1 MSVGRFGT
9 YMTHI
14 LETGFE
20 TMKIENPNG
29 SPAIRGYNII
39 AGRLCNSGDGK
50 TFTSKNPA
58 WLEDTLGEFPLS
70 TKEDVHDALRAAR
83 KAFPSWSSTP
93 APTRGQVIGNMG
105 RLLMERKEDL
115 VRLQA
120 REIGKT
126 MKECGGE
133 IQEAI
138 DTCLFFQSEGRRLY
152 GQTVNSELPDK
163 ELFTYRRPLGVCG
176 IINASNFPSAVPF
189 WKMIP
194 AIMCGNTCVWKSPQD
209 SPLLSFALARIMHE
223 AGLPDGV
230 INLIHGKGS
239 GAGQYLVDSAD
250 LGMVDKISFTG
261 STPVGKMIGETCGR
275 NLVSASLEL
284 GGKNPLV
291 VMPSA
296 NIENAV
302 EGAYWAGFGTAGQR
316 CTSLGN
322 LIVHEDVYDEF
333 MSKFMDKVSTT
344 QIGDSMR
351 HEGVL
356 YGSMISE
363 KYGED
368 FLKGLEICEK
378 DGAVKLWGSGRITN
392 QNLPD
397 GFHGDADEG
406 VYMWP
411 HVYENVTEDMECFH
425 EEIFGPVVTVVKA
438 RDFDDALRLA
448 NASPFG
454 LSSACYTNDRLEAFR
469 FKTGIKAGMTGI
481 NNSTT
486 GAEAHLP
493 FGGVKESGNGSR
505 ESGIWVIESYSYW
518 HAVNDELS
526 GKLQLAQMDVEE
538 IEMEEAEADYSG
550 LA

>member
-1 MSVGRFGT
+1 
-9 YMTHI
+9 
-14 LETGFE
+14 
-20 TMKIENPNG
+20 MKLENPNG

-39 AGRLCNSGDGK
+39 AGRLCDSGDGK

-70 TKEDVHDALRAAR
+70 TKDDVHEALRAAR
-83 KAFPSWSSTP
+83 KAFPSWASTP

-105 RLLMERKEDL
+105 RLLMERKDDL

-176 IINASNFPSAVPF
+176 IINACNFPSAVPF

-239 GAGQYLVDSAD
+239 GAGQHLVDAAD

-322 LIVHEDVYDEF
+322 LIIHEDVYDEF
-333 MSKFMDKVSTT
+333 MSKFMEKVSTT

-356 YGSMISE
+356 YGSMLSE

-368 FLKGLEICEK
+368 FLKGLEICES
-378 DGAVKLWGSGRITN
+378 DGADKLWGSGKITSH
-392 QNLPD
+392 NLPD

-411 HVYENVTEDMECFH
+411 HVYENVTEDMKCFH

>member
-1 MSVGRFGT
+1 MSIGRFGV
-9 YMTHI
+9 YMTHV

-20 TMKIENPNG
+20 IMKIENPNG

-39 AGRLCNSGDGK
+39 AGRLCNSGDGS

-230 INLIHGKGS
+230 INLIHGKGR

-411 HVYENVTEDMECFH
+411 HVYESVTEDMECFH

-438 RDFDDALRLA
+438 SDFDDALRLA

-538 IEMEEAEADYSG
+538 IEMEEAEADYSR